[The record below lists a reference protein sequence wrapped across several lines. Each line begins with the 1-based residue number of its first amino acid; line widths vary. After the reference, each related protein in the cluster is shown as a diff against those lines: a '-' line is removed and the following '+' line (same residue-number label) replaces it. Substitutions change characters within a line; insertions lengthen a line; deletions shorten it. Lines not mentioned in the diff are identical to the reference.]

1 MTAAAITA
9 PSFAAAPVPSN
20 GDPSHPMQ
28 VHRAIFAW
36 VFKLAAVQREGGMR
50 QRRTRTGARRSGDDY
65 QDLVAAKA
73 LLRILKHP
81 SRYLWV
87 KFEDREAGTLDDVL
101 VLRTDDVVEASQVKF
116 STDALRPGDPL
127 TWEKLLRQPEGKKL
141 FDTSLV

>member
-1 MTAAAITA
+1 MIAAAITA

-28 VHRAIFAW
+28 VHHAIFAW

-87 KFEDREAGTLDDVL
+87 KFEAREAGTLDDVL
-101 VLRTDDVVEASQVKF
+101 VLRTDDVVEAHRS
-116 STDALRPGDPL
+116 SSRRTLCAPG
-127 TWEKLLRQPEGKKL
+127 TH
-141 FDTSLV
+141 